1 MRPSSASYRA
11 SHVGFGGG
19 GGMSS
24 RSRLMEKKKYD
35 AVMALDKISAEL
47 VERLDAL
54 GTTRR
59 LWPMRGRV
67 IYGSVLEH
75 WSRMF
80 GIINLVVSSRQ
91 ESESNP
97 EDAAEITSAP
107 PAHPTADHL
116 VRLEIAALEQV
127 DQSSK

>member
-1 MRPSSASYRA
+1 
-11 SHVGFGGG
+11 
-19 GGMSS
+19 MSS
-24 RSRLMEKKKYD
+24 TSRLMEKKKEYD

-54 GTTRR
+54 GNDAEI
-59 LWPMRGRV
+59 MADAGQ
-67 IYGSVLEH
+67 IHGSVLEH

-91 ESESNP
+91 ESETNP
-97 EDAAEITSAP
+97 EDAAESTSAP
-107 PAHPTADHL
+107 PAHPTADRL